1 MRRVLVTRAREDA
14 ERTAEELRRRGF
26 APLIAPVLEIAAIGA
41 AMPAENFDA
50 ILATSARAIAHLG
63 EGPEALDAPFFVVGA
78 KTAQALVARGAH
90 VEASAPDVAALT
102 ELLRSRFAAPSRFLY
117 LAGHDRKDDLESFL
131 RARGHAATIVETYEA
146 RAASALDQQAAAAL
160 AADEV
165 DAVLHYSARSAAIFL
180 ALADAAGAPATLRAR
195 VAHLALSE
203 EVARVLREAGCAEIR
218 VAAAPD
224 HQSLLAAL
232 EAVSR

>member
-26 APLIAPVLEIAAIGA
+26 APLIAPVLEIVATGAAI
-41 AMPAENFDA
+41 PAENFDA
-50 ILATSARAIAHLG
+50 ILATSARAIRYAG
-63 EGPEALDAPFFVVGA
+63 EGLATLRAPFFVVGA
-78 KTAQALVARGAH
+78 KTAQALEARGAQA
-90 VEASAPDVAALT
+90 EASAPDVAALT
-102 ELLRSRFAAPSRFLY
+102 ALLQSRFAAPSRFLY

-146 RAASALDQQAAAAL
+146 RAASALGSEAAAAL
-160 AADEV
+160 AADEI
-165 DAVLHYSARSAAIFL
+165 DAVLHYSARSASIFL
-180 ALADAAGAPATLRAR
+180 TLADAAGAPATLRAR

-203 EVARVLREAGCAEIR
+203 EVARVLRAAGCAEIR

-224 HQSLLAAL
+224 QASLLAAL
-232 EAVSR
+232 EAVAR

>member
-26 APLIAPVLEIAAIGA
+26 APLIAPVLEIVATGA
-41 AMPAENFDA
+41 ATPAETVDA
-50 ILATSARAIAHLG
+50 VLATSARAIRYAG
-63 EGPEALDAPFFVVGA
+63 EGLTALRAPFFVVGA
-78 KTAQALVARGAH
+78 QTAQALAARGVQAQ
-90 VEASAPDVAALT
+90 ASAPDVAALT
-102 ELLRSRFAAPSRFLY
+102 ALLQSRFAAPSRFLY

-146 RAASALDQQAAAAL
+146 RAAQALGGAAAAAL
-160 AADEV
+160 AADEI
-165 DAVLHYSARSAAIFL
+165 DAVLHFSARSASIFL
-180 ALADAAGAPATLRAR
+180 ALAEGSTGAR
-195 VAHLALSE
+195 VVHCALSE
-203 EVARVLREAGCAEIR
+203 EVAGVLRAAGCVDIR

-224 HQSLLAAL
+224 QASLLAAL